1 MPDSVDS
8 PAPVKTVTFPP
19 RRSSTSRSYTAWS
32 WAVVGADSTS
42 TSTST
47 SMRRVHAHLLAMTVR
62 FRPVEQPKPHGHR
75 QRKGGPRGRLSERQA
90 PTIPRSHKPRVLG
103 QAITRRYK
111 LVCMIDAAGLRVMRA
126 IADEG
131 SFTLAAVSLGYSQP
145 AISQMV
151 RRLEQRTGTVLV
163 ERVGRNVRLTEAGQ
177 VLARAAV
184 GVLAALDAAEEEVAA
199 IAGLRAGRVRLMAF
213 PSSSATLVPRALAL
227 VKERFP
233 EIKVTFTEAEPPE
246 SLAALRAGECDLAV
260 AFAYEGTDLGRG
272 EEDLD
277 MFVIHKL
284 LDDEVRLALPKNHPM
299 AKAKVADLSLLSD
312 ESWIAGCPRCRGHL
326 LQVCKKS
333 GFLPNVSFE
342 TEDYVAVLGLV
353 AEGLGVALIPDL
365 ILRSAN
371 HPDVVTLPISP
382 ASRRGIYVVTTADL
396 QRVPAVK
403 ATLDALCEAATAA
416 PRVMVRG

>member
-1 MPDSVDS
+1 
-8 PAPVKTVTFPP
+8 
-19 RRSSTSRSYTAWS
+19 
-32 WAVVGADSTS
+32 
-42 TSTST
+42 
-47 SMRRVHAHLLAMTVR
+47 
-62 FRPVEQPKPHGHR
+62 
-75 QRKGGPRGRLSERQA
+75 
-90 PTIPRSHKPRVLG
+90 
-103 QAITRRYK
+103 
-111 LVCMIDAAGLRVMRA
+111 MIDAAGLRVMRA

-131 SFTLAAVSLGYSQP
+131 SFTGAALSLGYSQP

-177 VLARAAV
+177 VLARHAV
-184 GVLAALDAAEEEVAA
+184 NVLAALDAAEEEVAA
-199 IAGLRAGRVRLMAF
+199 ISGLRAGRVRLMAF

-227 VKERFP
+227 VKERYP
-233 EIKVTFTEAEPPE
+233 EVKVSFTEAEPPE

-277 MFVIHKL
+277 MFVTRKL
-284 LDDEVRLALPKNHPM
+284 LDDEVRLALPKDHPM
-299 AKAKVADLSLLSD
+299 AKDEVADLSKLSE

-326 LQVCKKS
+326 LSLCNRA
-333 GFLPNVSFE
+333 GFVPNVSFE

-365 ILRSAN
+365 ILRTA
-371 HPDVVTLPISP
+371 HHRDVVTLPIKP
-382 ASRRGIYVVTTADL
+382 ASRRAVHVVTTSDL

-403 ATLDALCEAATAA
+403 ATLDALCESANA
-416 PRVMVRG
+416 PVRVLAQA